1 MQKNQVSNCVDYP
14 AIVPECLIRQA
25 AAFTA
30 PRGRLEM
37 GGLLI
42 GHVDEEGN
50 NVAVTGLFPE
60 QLKETSGYCEFD
72 GMWAALAAA
81 ACDAGNQI
89 GDDSTPLIRVIGW
102 IHTHPDIGIFLSGTD
117 IKTFRSL
124 RDATPERRIMAVVVD
139 PLREQNGVFLTERE
153 PNESRPADGEL
164 VLSSELQDRYMK
176 MLDQLEKIR
185 SSRGLKALPCI
196 LPGPLRAQRNL
207 QGVRDDSAIE
217 LERGFFREK
226 RIIRAL
232 ENEISLIQKQ
242 VSEVIN
248 QRDIINEIQLKHEE
262 LQDKIST
269 IQAQHVALQTKCSQ
283 TLIGRFVKF
292 LRRK

>member
-1 MQKNQVSNCVDYP
+1 MQKNQVPNCVDYP

-139 PLREQNGVFLTERE
+139 PLREQNGVFLTEKE
-153 PNESRPADGEL
+153 PNESRA
-164 VLSSELQDRYMK
+164 
-176 MLDQLEKIR
+176 
-185 SSRGLKALPCI
+185 C
-196 LPGPLRAQRNL
+196 
-207 QGVRDDSAIE
+207 
-217 LERGFFREK
+217 
-226 RIIRAL
+226 
-232 ENEISLIQKQ
+232 
-242 VSEVIN
+242 
-248 QRDIINEIQLKHEE
+248 
-262 LQDKIST
+262 
-269 IQAQHVALQTKCSQ
+269 
-283 TLIGRFVKF
+283 
-292 LRRK
+292 RR